1 MTSPGRIAHI
11 PHLAA
16 ISFLSILLT
25 LLIFSLERGGLLE
38 SLDLRAY
45 DLLVAEQHHEPP
57 APEVLNVD
65 FDDDFVRRHNAFPIP
80 RLLLA
85 DIIAK
90 IADGKPSV
98 IGVDVILDVARAP
111 DDDAHLAKVIDD
123 AGNVVLIS
131 EYGFATYEQ
140 SVPLE
145 PFRKAAAGV
154 AFGDL
159 PIDEDGAVRRMFL
172 RVTTEKYKGVSL
184 PVALADL
191 ASDQHLRPGGEGFLL
206 FGKHKLPLATFDPDS
221 AWIHFHP
228 SAPTTVVS
236 AGILLATDFD
246 ASMFANKVVIV
257 GQSSEMGKD
266 LFTTPA
272 SRAGVDIA
280 GRHILSGAEIHGAA
294 VASLLHGN
302 ALSTLHILPRVFA
315 GLLLAFVVIFLAV
328 RSRWSVALICCL
340 ALGTGIFL
348 VAMALFS
355 GRHLWVPPVSMEL
368 CLLAALPA
376 GLGYRSVEERRLK
389 MAMEAER
396 HQLMGLFERYV
407 SADVAAEIW
416 KNRDAIVLAG
426 EERVATILFSDIRS
440 FTATTAGVP
449 SSEVLGWLNRYLT
462 VMSDVV
468 KKNRGYLNK
477 FIGDGI
483 MVVFGAPLTEGAK
496 EDACR
501 AVRCAVEMLARVD
514 EWNTK
519 KAPGDPPLKI
529 GIGIHTGHVT
539 AGNVGSPDRLEYS
552 VIGEAVNLASRLE
565 SLTKDCGAPIVF
577 SPATCEHIQDQFSV
591 VSLGERPVRGF
602 TTDVPL
608 YSVKLSNTTEVPK

>member
-1 MTSPGRIAHI
+1 MPHIA
-11 PHLAA
+11 AV
-16 ISFLSILLT
+16 SYLSILVT
-25 LLIFSLERGGLLE
+25 LIIFSLERGGLLK

-45 DLLVAEQHHEPP
+45 DLLVAAQHREPP
-57 APEVLNVD
+57 SSDVLNVD
-65 FDDDFVRRHNAFPIP
+65 FDDEFVRHHNAFPIP

-90 IADGKPSV
+90 IAQGKPSV
-98 IGVDVILDVARAP
+98 IGVDVILDVARVP
-111 DDDAHLAKVIDD
+111 DDDARLAKVIDD
-123 AGNVVLIS
+123 AGNVVLVS
-131 EYGFATYEQ
+131 EYGFASYQQ
-140 SVPLE
+140 SEPLQ

-172 RVTTEKYKGVSL
+172 RITTEKYKGVSL

-206 FGKHKLPLATFDPDS
+206 FGRHKLPLATSDPDS

-228 SAPTTVVS
+228 SAPTTVIS

-272 SRAGVDIA
+272 SRAGIDIR

-294 VASLLHGN
+294 IASLLHAN
-302 ALSTLHILPRVFA
+302 ALSTLSILPRVFA

-328 RSRWSVALICCL
+328 RGRWSVALISSLIL
-340 ALGTGIFL
+340 ATGVFLG
-348 VAMALFS
+348 AMALFS
-355 GRHLWVPPVSMEL
+355 WRHVWVPPVSMEL
-368 CLLAALPA
+368 CLLAAMPA
-376 GLGYRSVEERRLK
+376 GLGYRSVEERRQK

-468 KKNRGYLNK
+468 KKNRGFLNK

-483 MVVFGAPLTEGAK
+483 MVVFGAPLSEGTK
-496 EDACR
+496 EDASR
-501 AVRCAVEMLARVD
+501 AVRCAAEMLARVD
-514 EWNTK
+514 EWNAN

-529 GIGIHTGHVT
+529 GIGIHTGQVT

-577 SPATCEHIQDQFSV
+577 SPATCELIRDQFTV
-591 VSLGERPVRGF
+591 ISLGERPVRGF

-608 YSVKLSNTTEVPK
+608 YSVKLSNSTEVLK